1 MDIEFLEFNCIEN
14 EDKIKLI
21 SISTL
26 CLQSCPC
33 RHDVFILYEDKR
45 IVNCLISSS
54 NFKHFNK
61 YLVNSDIKKLKSY
74 ESHNKPKSK
83 WMRKCRKLLCCM

>member
-14 EDKIKLI
+14 NDKIKLI

-26 CLQSCPC
+26 CFQSCPC

-45 IVNCLISSS
+45 IVNSLISSS
-54 NFKHFNK
+54 NLKNLYK

-83 WMRKCRKLLCCM
+83 WMWKCRKLLCCV